1 VTVAPLP
8 RVLALNKPRGVLV
21 STVPEAGATTVFA
34 LLEPPFDRWWCAGRL
49 DKDTQG
55 LLLLCDD
62 PGWAQRLMEPDGV
75 PKTYV
80 ATVRGLPTDEDLEP
94 IRRGGALLDGH
105 PLRPVEVRRL
115 GPAPHGKTRF
125 ELVLREGR
133 RRQIRRQLY
142 AAGHRVRHL
151 IRLAVGPVHL
161 GDLAPG
167 EHRELSR
174 NEVVAL
180 LAELERQ
187 RS

>member
-1 VTVAPLP
+1 MAPLP
-8 RVLALNKPRGVLV
+8 RVVALNKPRGVLV

-34 LLEPPFDRWWCAGRL
+34 LLAPPYDRWWCVGRL
-49 DKDTQG
+49 DKDTEG

-62 PGWAQRLMEPDGV
+62 PAFAQRLMEPDGV
-75 PKTYV
+75 PKTYL
-80 ATVRGLPTDEDLEP
+80 ATVRGLPTEEDLEP
-94 IRRGGALLDGH
+94 IRRGGDLLDGH

-115 GPAPHGKTRF
+115 GPELRGKSRL

-151 IRLAVGPVHL
+151 VRLAVGPVHL

-167 EHRELSR
+167 EQRELSR
-174 NEVVAL
+174 NEVAAL

-187 RS
+187 RA